1 MIHLQLLRTAKM
13 PQLKDEYEMSQA
25 EVGEKMFL
33 NSKTIMAIEKRALDK
48 IRKLL
53 EERGIKAEDILED
66 K

>member
-1 MIHLQLLRTAKM
+1 M